1 MAKWQIETTFDYGI
15 LLQETRRY
23 LPCLIPMHR
32 LRPRN
37 AFIIYYFIA
46 EGILKAKNHAKSRNK
61 FLDFCTSDETLFLG
75 FVLSYK
81 TYLTSINVG
90 SYRGYYHYDPFRI

>member
-1 MAKWQIETTFDYGI
+1 MLLITDDLACGFQTKDMAKWQIETTFDYGI

-37 AFIIYYFIA
+37 AFSLLLLIILLPKEY
-46 EGILKAKNHAKSRNK
+46 
-61 FLDFCTSDETLFLG
+61 
-75 FVLSYK
+75 
-81 TYLTSINVG
+81 
-90 SYRGYYHYDPFRI
+90 

>member
-1 MAKWQIETTFDYGI
+1 MPYEDGQVVYEGTHTLNICVIIDDLAFGFQTKDMVKWQIETTFDYGI

-37 AFIIYYFIA
+37 AFSLLLLIILLPKEY
-46 EGILKAKNHAKSRNK
+46 
-61 FLDFCTSDETLFLG
+61 
-75 FVLSYK
+75 
-81 TYLTSINVG
+81 
-90 SYRGYYHYDPFRI
+90 

>member
-15 LLQETRRY
+15 LLQETRRH

-37 AFIIYYFIA
+37 AFM
-46 EGILKAKNHAKSRNK
+46 LR
-61 FLDFCTSDETLFLG
+61 LLFGLE
-75 FVLSYK
+75 
-81 TYLTSINVG
+81 
-90 SYRGYYHYDPFRI
+90 